1 MSDQPFPVLYVSGA
15 HYDMGLQHGL
25 QVVHLRPALLAS
37 IAARQAQLEKD
48 APGPLFEKLVEDTA
62 ALLQQADPSIVA
74 QIQGMADGLAVPRE
88 TLLRYNLAPVLRDVY
103 TTERRLQE
111 GCTTWAAAAPVT
123 ADGAPILAKTRDY
136 TQEHTPLQ
144 VVVRAEPA
152 RGYRYTY
159 LTSAG
164 SPGVFVAGFNETGL
178 SIVDTHV
185 SSRDV
190 GPGLPDYAL
199 AMHVLEQYDD
209 VRSAIGYLGTM
220 PRLGRNNVLLADS
233 SGDIVAFEMGHR
245 QYAVLEASNGFL
257 VNTNHFNSRALRA
270 MFVDTEPPALRG
282 NTFQR
287 YQRASQALE
296 AAAGRVDVAFAKK
309 LMAHHAETLDAIC
322 RHPSPQ
328 SDASTI
334 AATIFL
340 PRQRQMHVCLGQPC
354 TAPYHILSYL

>member
-1 MSDQPFPVLYVSGA
+1 MSEQPFPVLYVSGA
-15 HYDMGLQHGL
+15 PYDMGLQHGQ
-25 QVVHLRPALLAS
+25 QVVHLRPALMAS
-37 IAARQAQLEKD
+37 IAAREAQLAKD
-48 APGPLFEKLVEDTA
+48 GPGRPFEKLVEDTV

-74 QIQGMADGLAVPRE
+74 QIHGMADGLELPRE
-88 TLLRYNLAPVLRDVY
+88 TLLRYNLVPFLRDVY
-103 TTERRLQE
+103 TTERGSQE
-111 GCTTWAAAAPVT
+111 GCTTWTAVAPVT
-123 ADGAPILAKTRDY
+123 ADGAPILVKTRDY

-199 AMHVLEQYDD
+199 AMHVLEEYDD
-209 VRSAIGYLGTM
+209 VRSAMAYLSAT
-220 PRLGRNNVLLADS
+220 PRLGRNNFLLADS

-245 QYAVLEASNGFL
+245 QYAALEASGGFL
-257 VNTNHFNSRALRA
+257 VNTNHFNSMALRA
-270 MFVDTEPPALRG
+270 MFVDTGPPALRG

-287 YQRASQALE
+287 YQHVSQALQ
-296 AAAGRVDVAFAKK
+296 AAAGAVDVAFAKR
-309 LMAHHAETLDAIC
+309 LMAHHSETLDAIC

-340 PRQRQMHVCLGQPC
+340 PRRREMHVCLGQPC
-354 TAPYHILSYL
+354 TAPYHTLAYI